1 MHIEDVLKIS
11 EDIPKTTQKD
21 FERKICEPISIA

>member
-1 MHIEDVLKIS
+1 MYIEDVLKIS

-21 FERKICEPISIA
+21 SERKICESISIA